1 MGECR
6 PSPDDGLVSPWI
18 FGGKFVAK
26 DPTCASGTHYAF
38 CVSGTQCARVC
49 IRIHSCIRVHR
60 YVISSTP
67 FREPF
72 CCSLCTYLYSPSA
85 PFVLA
90 QSWPS
95 WPPFDISTRFAPFRG
110 RSCFVSNF
118 GDYLLCRGAP
128 SHLAYHLFVASLL
141 HLSL

>member
-6 PSPDDGLVSPWI
+6 PSSSDGLVSPWI
-18 FGGKFVAK
+18 FGGTSVAEYL
-26 DPTCASGTHYAF
+26 PCALGTHYVF
-38 CVSGTQCARVC
+38 CISGTQCARVR
-49 IRIHSCIRVHR
+49 IRIHICIRVHR
-60 YVISSTP
+60 YMISSTP

-72 CCSLCTYLYSPSA
+72 CCSSRTYLYSPSA

-95 WPPFDISTRFAPFRG
+95 WPPFDIITRFAPFRG
-110 RSCFVSNF
+110 RSC
-118 GDYLLCRGAP
+118 LCPILVTICCVGSAP